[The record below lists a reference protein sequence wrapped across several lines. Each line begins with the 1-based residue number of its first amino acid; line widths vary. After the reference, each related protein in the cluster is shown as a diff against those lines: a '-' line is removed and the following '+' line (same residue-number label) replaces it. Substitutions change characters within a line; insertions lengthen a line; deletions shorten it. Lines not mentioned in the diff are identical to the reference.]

1 MKLIHHA
8 DGDARCSWAG
18 NAPDYLAYH
27 DQEWGRAVTDDV
39 RLFEKLCLEGFQSG
53 LSWLTVL
60 RKRAR
65 FREVFLGFDPEKV
78 ARFEESDVERLLKD
92 TSIIRHRGK
101 IEATINNAK
110 ALVKLRE
117 NEPSFAR
124 YVWRF
129 EPQKR
134 PKKITPAILAAATTS
149 PESVALSLDLKKRG
163 FRFVGPTTMYAL
175 MQAMGLVNDHLEGC
189 ASREGCERE
198 RTERRPQ

>member
-8 DGDARCSWAG
+8 DGVARCSWAG

-27 DQEWGRAVTDDV
+27 DDEWGRAVTDDV

-60 RKRAR
+60 RKRDR
-65 FREVFLGFDPEKV
+65 FREVFAGFDPEKV
-78 ARFEESDVERLLKD
+78 ARFEEADVLRLLGD
-92 TSIIRHRGK
+92 AGIIRHRGK

-117 NEPSFAR
+117 TEVSFAR
-124 YVWRF
+124 YVWGF

-134 PKKITPAILAAATTS
+134 PKKITPTILAAATQA
-149 PESVALSLDLKKRG
+149 PESVALSKDLKKRG

-189 ASREGCERE
+189 GSREACEHE
-198 RTERRPQ
+198 RTERRPR